1 MSAPAGEGLPPS
13 LPTAPP
19 PEPPLAAPRANGKPP
34 SPERALRRLFLT
46 LFLRGRSSRGL
57 RKEGAPKTVASK
69 LAWTLV
75 VYALFGMFM
84 LSLWGKPVFTLSVC
98 VHGMTFVFLGMFVAA
113 SAGEVLFNK
122 EEADILLH
130 RPVTPGMLLRAKIG
144 MLVQV
149 SLWLAGAF
157 NLGGFI
163 AGVGAADGGWSFLPA
178 HALSTSLEALF
189 CTACVVLTYQLC
201 LRWFGRE
208 RLEGL
213 MTMVQIFVAIAA
225 VLAGQ
230 IMPRMMGPFGGK
242 LQLSLQHWWIS
253 LLPPAWFAGMDDA
266 LAGSRA
272 ASSWALAAWGLAATA
287 AVLWLAFGKLARDYG
302 TGLQTLGEARTL
314 RPEQRARRRWLA
326 RVVAVPPLRWWL
338 RDSVSRASF
347 LLTAAY
353 LLRDRDTKLRV
364 YPSLAS
370 MLVMPVILL
379 VQEQTRSSGGG
390 GFGVAFVGTFI
401 GIIPVLGLSLVQYSQ
416 QWQAADLFRVAPIAG
431 PARLCHGARRAV
443 LLLLTLPVLLA
454 LGVVVWLMRNH
465 VSNLA
470 LLLPGTIVLPVY
482 ALLPNLGG
490 KGVPLSLPTEEAK
503 SSTRGITMLGV
514 MAISGF
520 LSAVAAFAWSTGW
533 FGWMLGVEVV
543 LAAVAYVGLRFALAA
558 ARWPSLE

>member
-1 MSAPAGEGLPPS
+1 MSDSAGQGAPPMLPNAPATGPKAGATGGP
-13 LPTAPP
+13 AK
-19 PEPPLAAPRANGKPP
+19 AP

-46 LFLRGRSSRGL
+46 LFLRGRTSRGL
-57 RKEGAPKTVASK
+57 RKESVPKSVASK
-69 LAWTLV
+69 LAWTLIF
-75 VYALFGMFM
+75 YAGFGLFLLF
-84 LSLWGKPVFTLSVC
+84 LRQQPVFALSVYL
-98 VHGMTFVFLGMFVAA
+98 HGMTFVFLGMFVAA

-122 EEADILLH
+122 DEADILLH
-130 RPVTPGMLLRAKIG
+130 RPVTPGMLLRAKVG

-157 NLGGFI
+157 NIGGFI
-163 AGVGAADGGWSFLPA
+163 AGVGAVDGGWFFIVA
-178 HALSTSLEALF
+178 HALSTCLEALF

-213 MTMVQIFVAIAA
+213 MTTVQVFVAIAA

-230 IMPRMMGPFGGK
+230 VMPRMMGRFGGK
-242 LQLSLQHWWIS
+242 LQVGVKTWWVS
-253 LLPPAWFAGMDDA
+253 LLPPAWFAGLDDA
-266 LAGSRA
+266 LAGSRLA
-272 ASSWALAAWGLAATA
+272 GSWALAAWGLAATA
-287 AVLWLAFGKLARDYG
+287 AVLWLAFGKLAGDYG

-314 RPEQRARRRWLA
+314 RPRQRARRRWLG

-379 VQEQTRSSGGG
+379 VQDRTTMPGGG
-390 GFGVAFVGTFI
+390 GFGVAFVGTFL

-416 QWQAADLFRVAPIAG
+416 HWQAADLFRAAPIAG
-431 PARLCHGARRAV
+431 PAPLCNGARRAV
-443 LLLLTLPVLLA
+443 LCLLTLPVLLA
-454 LGVVVWLMRNH
+454 LGLVVWLMRSH
-465 VSNLA
+465 VANLA
-470 LLLPGTIVLPVY
+470 LLLPGIVVLPVY

-503 SSTRGITMLGV
+503 SSNRGMTMIGA
-514 MAISGF
+514 MAVSGI
-520 LSAVAAFAWSTGW
+520 LSGIASFAWSAGW
-533 FGWMLGVEVV
+533 FGWLLGLEIV
-543 LAAVAYVGLRFALAA
+543 AVAVLYMVLRMALSS
-558 ARWPSLE
+558 ARWPPLE